1 MNNSYETD
9 KMSPTNI
16 SNFDP
21 NMNYSPAF
29 VITGATAV
37 SFSRAARKPFTI
49 KPKTGDTRGSQDSNN
64 LVTTSSNVGKADQ
77 TTRAGTVKEYF
88 MYDQMHED

>member
-1 MNNSYETD
+1 MNNSYETE

-37 SFSRAARKPFTI
+37 SFSRAARRPFTI
-49 KPKTGDTRGSQDSNN
+49 KPRTGDTRNSHDNNN
-64 LVTTSSNVGKADQ
+64 LGTTSSNVGNANQ
-77 TTRAGTVKEYF
+77 MTRAGTVKEYF
-88 MYDQMHED
+88 MYDQMHDD

>member
-9 KMSPTNI
+9 KLSPTNI

-37 SFSRAARKPFTI
+37 SFSRAARRPFTI
-49 KPKTGDTRGSQDSNN
+49 KPRTGEARTSQDGSN
-64 LVTTSSNVGKADQ
+64 LVTTSSNVGKVDQ
-77 TTRAGTVKEYF
+77 STRAGTVKEYF
-88 MYDQMHED
+88 MYD